1 MSVHVQAIKAL
12 TPADYLIIEKEHR
25 LLEKF
30 LADLRDACVCSRQ
43 EQLPDCNRCDYEKQT
58 SCQGR
63 LPSFLYYVIDLAAD
77 HFDHEEAIML
87 RRPHVTEDY
96 EYYRMHKLAHAE
108 IMHKLNAL
116 VEECFALDREANTA
130 EIYIRFYEKL
140 SNIFEEHDRSFDDP
154 FILSTKV
161 G

>member
-1 MSVHVQAIKAL
+1 MSIHVEAIKAL
-12 TPADYLIIEKEHR
+12 PATDYLVIEKEHQ

-30 LADLRDACVCSRQ
+30 LRDLRDACACSQ
-43 EQLPDCNRCDYEKQT
+43 QDMLPDCNRCDHEMQT

-87 RRPHVTEDY
+87 SRPHVTEDY
-96 EYYRMHKLAHAE
+96 EYFRVHKLAHAE
-108 IMHKLNAL
+108 IMQKLNDL
-116 VEECFALDREANTA
+116 VEECFALDGASDTA
-130 EIYIRFYEKL
+130 AIYIRFYEKL
-140 SNIFEEHDRSFDDP
+140 SAIFEEHDRSFDDP

-161 G
+161 

>member
-1 MSVHVQAIKAL
+1 MSVHVEAIKAL
-12 TPADYLIIEKEHR
+12 PADDYEIIEKEHQ
-25 LLEKF
+25 LLQKF
-30 LADLRDACVCSRQ
+30 LSDLRDACACSKQ
-43 EQLPDCNRCDYEKQT
+43 DELPDCNRCDHEKQT

-87 RRPHVTEDY
+87 SRPHVTVDY
-96 EYYRMHKLAHAE
+96 EYFRAHKLAHAE
-108 IMHKLNAL
+108 IMQKLNDL
-116 VEECFALDREANTA
+116 VSECFASDSENNTA

-154 FILSTKV
+154 FILSTKA
-161 G
+161 